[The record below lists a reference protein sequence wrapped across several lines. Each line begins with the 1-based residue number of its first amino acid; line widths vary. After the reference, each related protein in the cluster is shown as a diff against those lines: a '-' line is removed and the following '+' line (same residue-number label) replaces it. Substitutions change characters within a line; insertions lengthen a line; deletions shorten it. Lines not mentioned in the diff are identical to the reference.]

1 MTVLSRDD
9 GRLSRPIAA
18 EAPVHWHGI
27 VGASPVLL
35 HLIRRIELVSASRST
50 VLITGET
57 GTGKE
62 LVARALHDAGP
73 RRHMPFVAV
82 NCAAI
87 PATLIESEL
96 FGHVR
101 GAFTGATSNR
111 KGRFFL
117 ANGGTIFLDEISKL
131 CADAQSKL
139 LRVLQEREVDP
150 LGAEHTVPIDVRVVA
165 ATNRD
170 LRQLV
175 SSGAFQEDL
184 FYRLNVIP
192 ITLPPLR
199 ERLDDIPS
207 LVDCMVVR
215 QRKRG
220 GERIRAL
227 EAGVIEMLQSH
238 HWPGN
243 IRELENTVERAVTLT
258 PGDTITLDAIA
269 IESSVRRDHAR
280 PLPSLRLHDNLQWIE
295 CESIR
300 QALHISTTKQHAAML
315 LGISPRALSYYL
327 AKYRFIDAEP
337 SPRGQSVSWPH
348 RASGTSRDVN
358 ISPARVV

>member
-1 MTVLSRDD
+1 MTVLSCDD
-9 GRLSRPIAA
+9 KRTLRPIAA
-18 EAPVHWHGI
+18 EAPAEWHGI
-27 VGASPVLL
+27 VGATAVLVD
-35 HLIRRIELVSASRST
+35 LIRRIELVSASRST

-87 PATLIESEL
+87 PATLMESEL
-96 FGHVR
+96 FGHVK
-101 GAFTGATSNR
+101 GAFTGATANR

-131 CADAQSKL
+131 GADAQSKL
-139 LRVLQEREVDP
+139 LRVLQERELDP

-192 ITLPPLR
+192 ITVPPLR
-199 ERLDDIPS
+199 ERLDDIPL
-207 LVDCMVVR
+207 LVDCIVSR
-215 QRKRG
+215 QRRRG
-220 GERIRAL
+220 GERICAIEDGVL
-227 EAGVIEMLQSH
+227 ELLQSH
-238 HWPGN
+238 DWPGN
-243 IRELENTVERAVTLT
+243 IRELENTMERAVALT
-258 PGDTITLDAIA
+258 TGDTITLDAIA
-269 IESSVRRDHAR
+269 IESSVQRHRAQ
-280 PLPSLRLHDNLQWIE
+280 PLPSMRLHDNLEWME

-300 QALHISTTKQHAAML
+300 QALHMSTTKQHAAML

-327 AKYRFIDAEP
+327 AKHRFTQEFP
-337 SPRGQSVSWPH
+337 V
-348 RASGTSRDVN
+348 T
-358 ISPARVV
+358 

>member
-1 MTVLSRDD
+1 MTVRSCES
-9 GRLSRPIAA
+9 GRLPRPIAA
-18 EAPVHWHGI
+18 EAPVDWHGI
-27 VGASPVLL
+27 VGASPILVD
-35 HLIRRIELVSASRST
+35 LIRRIELVSASRST

-62 LVARALHDAGP
+62 LVARALHYRGP
-73 RRHMPFVAV
+73 RSQMPFVAV

-87 PATLIESEL
+87 PATLMESEL
-96 FGHVR
+96 FGHVK

-111 KGRFFL
+111 RGRFSL

-131 CADAQSKL
+131 CADAQAKL
-139 LRVLQEREVDP
+139 LRVLQERELDP

-192 ITLPPLR
+192 LTVPPLR
-199 ERLDDIPS
+199 ERLDDIPL
-207 LVDCMVVR
+207 LVDYIVSR

-227 EAGVIEMLQSH
+227 EGGVLELLQGH

-243 IRELENTVERAVTLT
+243 VRELENTLERAVALT
-258 PGDTITLDAIA
+258 TGDTITGNAIA
-269 IESSVRRDHAR
+269 IDSSVRRDDAQ
-280 PLPSLRLHDNLQWIE
+280 PLPSTRLHDNLEWVE

-300 QALHISTTKQHAAML
+300 RALHMSTTKQHAAML

-327 AKYRFIDAEP
+327 AKHRFTQEFL
-337 SPRGQSVSWPH
+337 
-348 RASGTSRDVN
+348 
-358 ISPARVV
+358 

>member
-1 MTVLSRDD
+1 MTVLSCDD
-9 GRLSRPIAA
+9 KRMLRPNAA
-18 EAPVHWHGI
+18 EAPAEWHGI
-27 VGASPVLL
+27 VGASPVLVDL
-35 HLIRRIELVSASRST
+35 VRRIELVSASRST

-57 GTGKE
+57 GSGKE

-87 PATLIESEL
+87 PATLMESEL
-96 FGHVR
+96 FGHVK
-101 GAFTGATSNR
+101 GAFTGATANR

-131 CADAQSKL
+131 GADAQSKL
-139 LRVLQEREVDP
+139 LRVLQERELDP

-192 ITLPPLR
+192 ITVPPLR
-199 ERLDDIPS
+199 ERLDDIPL
-207 LVDCMVVR
+207 LVDCIVSR
-215 QRKRG
+215 QRRRG

-227 EAGVIEMLQSH
+227 EDGVLELLQSH
-238 HWPGN
+238 DWPGN
-243 IRELENTVERAVTLT
+243 IRELENTVERAMALT

-269 IESSVRRDHAR
+269 IEPSVRQDNAR

-300 QALHISTTKQHAAML
+300 QALRMSTTKQHAAML

-327 AKYRFIDAEP
+327 AKHRFPPEFP
-337 SPRGQSVSWPH
+337 V
-348 RASGTSRDVN
+348 T
-358 ISPARVV
+358 

>member
-1 MTVLSRDD
+1 MSVPSCDD
-9 GRLSRPIAA
+9 KRMLRSIAA
-18 EAPVHWHGI
+18 EAPADWHGI
-27 VGASPVLL
+27 VGASPVLVD
-35 HLIRRIELVSASRST
+35 LIRQIELVSASRST

-62 LVARALHDAGP
+62 LVARALHYSGP

-87 PATLIESEL
+87 PATLMESEL
-96 FGHVR
+96 FGHVK
-101 GAFTGATSNR
+101 GAFTGATANR

-131 CADAQSKL
+131 GADAQSKL
-139 LRVLQEREVDP
+139 LRVLQERELDP
-150 LGAEHTVPIDVRVVA
+150 LGAEHSVPIDVRVVA

-192 ITLPPLR
+192 ITAPPLR
-199 ERLDDIPS
+199 ERLSDIPL
-207 LVDCMVVR
+207 LVDCIVSR

-220 GERIRAL
+220 GERIRVL
-227 EAGVIEMLQSH
+227 EGGVLELLQSH

-243 IRELENTVERAVTLT
+243 IRELENTMERAVALT
-258 PGDTITLDAIA
+258 TGDTITLDVIA
-269 IESSVRRDHAR
+269 FESSMRRDRAQ
-280 PLPSLRLHDNLQWIE
+280 PLPSMRLP
-295 CESIR
+295 R
-300 QALHISTTKQHAAML
+300 QVTSACRLLAM
-315 LGISPRALSYYL
+315 SPFR
-327 AKYRFIDAEP
+327 R
-337 SPRGQSVSWPH
+337 
-348 RASGTSRDVN
+348 
-358 ISPARVV
+358 